1 MCVCVCVCVRYHIEG
16 RNYERI
22 YSRAY
27 VHVKNNGNAVQ
38 CGECNVY

>member
-1 MCVCVCVCVRYHIEG
+1 MCVCVRYHIEG
-16 RNYERI
+16 RKYEGI